1 MHPALSRVAH
11 RPWPLP
17 ATPWLWRQTWHAL
30 LFAHWPVAVD
40 VVRPF
45 VPSWLRIQEFDGST
59 WVGLVPFTMTGVTL
73 RGVPSLP
80 ILSHFHEMNLRVYVE
95 RDDRPGVWFISLD
108 AARRPAV
115 WAARTLAHLP
125 YFHSRMRVD
134 VSSNDEVSYSAT
146 RREKPRVQLIARYAP
161 AGSAFE
167 SRPGTLEHFL
177 TERYCL
183 YTQDRRGRPR
193 RLEIHH
199 HPWPLQKAEADF
211 AHNDVAAAQGLP
223 LPDARPVLHFSDR
236 LDVIGWGLELVP
248 RRA

>member
-1 MHPALSRVAH
+1 MHPALSRVDH

-17 ATPWLWRQTWHAL
+17 TTPWIWRQTWHAL

-45 VPSWLRIQEFDGST
+45 VPPWLRIQQFDGRT

-80 ILSHFHEMNLRVYVE
+80 ILSHFHEMNLRLYVE

-115 WAARTLAHLP
+115 WGARVAAHLP
-125 YFHSRMRVD
+125 YFYSRMRVD
-134 VSSNDEVSYSAT
+134 VTADQVVSYSSIRASDPHV
-146 RREKPRVQLIARYAP
+146 RLIGRYAP
-161 AGSAFE
+161 TGPVFE
-167 SRPGTLEHFL
+167 SRRGTLEHFL

-183 YTQDRRGRPR
+183 YTEDRRGRAR

-199 HPWPLQKAEADF
+199 HPWPLQPAEAEF
-211 AHNDVAAAQGLP
+211 AQNSVAGAQGLT
-223 LPDARPVLHFSDR
+223 LPDTPPLLHFSRR
-236 LDVIGWGLELVP
+236 LDVIGWGLEVVSL
-248 RRA
+248 